1 MTRSF
6 LFLIIILGMAN
17 ALVEG
22 NRYSTKEFG
31 CSLLA
36 PEGWMLTLS
45 IEEFLAKVESP
56 TKDMSCGVRAQ
67 LFKEPVPIDKFMSGI
82 ESAYGISHKGQELK
96 NYLKPTLES
105 LGGEGNKEQYS
116 KIKGFILDDAP
127 TPEQLEKARKVAE
140 DRGGISELPEQTMAS
155 RIYLLPAAP
164 PERPSEK
171 TLLIYYIIRR
181 TVGYAYVFTLP
192 PGGFSSAIPYLDVIL
207 TDANLKGL
215 EGGRYAL
222 PGSVPIGPPKFGLIQ
237 GKVLRNGLDIGG
249 VTIALYRK
257 SEDYSAKK
265 AFMRTVSTYGGE
277 FMITNVPPGRYFAL
291 TVEGL
296 DGIAKPVYNL
306 TVQEGKAFLTNLELS
321 P

>member
-1 MTRSF
+1 MIRPVLF
-6 LFLIIILGMAN
+6 LFILISIST

-36 PEGWMLTLS
+36 PEGWTLTLS

-67 LFKEPVPIDKFMSGI
+67 LFKEPVPIDKFIAGV
-82 ESAYGISHKGQELK
+82 EGAYGISRKGQDLK
-96 NYLKPTLES
+96 KYLKPTLDS
-105 LGGEGNKEQYS
+105 LDGEANKEQYDR
-116 KIKGFILDDAP
+116 IKGFIFDDAP
-127 TPEQLEKARKVAE
+127 TPEQLEKARKDSE
-140 DRGGISELPEQTMAS
+140 DRGGISEMPEQTMAS
-155 RIYLLPAAP
+155 RIYILPAAP
-164 PERPSEK
+164 PERPAEK
-171 TLLIYYIIRR
+171 TMLAYYIVRR

-192 PGGFSSAIPYLDVIL
+192 PGGFSASIPYLDVIL
-207 TDANLKGL
+207 SDARLKNL

-222 PGSVPIGPPKFGLIQ
+222 PGSIPIGPPKFGLIQ
-237 GKVLRNGLDIGG
+237 GKVLRNGMDMGG
-249 VTIALYRK
+249 VSIALYRK
-257 SEDYSAKK
+257 REDYTANKVY
-265 AFMRTVSTYGGE
+265 MRTVSTVGGE
-277 FMITNVPPGRYFAL
+277 FMITNVPPGRYYIL

-306 TVQEGKAFLTNLELS
+306 TVQEGRAFLTNLELS